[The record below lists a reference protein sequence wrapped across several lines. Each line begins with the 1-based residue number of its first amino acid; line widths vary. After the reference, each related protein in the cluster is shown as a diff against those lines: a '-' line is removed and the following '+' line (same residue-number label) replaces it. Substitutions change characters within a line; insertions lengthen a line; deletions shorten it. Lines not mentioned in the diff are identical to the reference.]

1 MKLFELI
8 VCFVVLIIDG
18 GLFVSDLREHKN
30 K

>member
-8 VCFVVLIIDG
+8 VCFVVLIIDTI
-18 GLFVSDLREHKN
+18 LLISDLKKHKN

>member
-8 VCFVVLIIDG
+8 VCFVILIIDTI
-18 GLFVSDLREHKN
+18 LLISDLKEHKN